1 MDNDA
6 KDLSK
11 ISNNEI
17 LTFEAGLVKMGVVSP
32 HQVQTDNIKLKYALE
47 HMDSDDEII
56 DTLNERNIRLG
67 QQIAEAGCVI
77 EDAMALNFVVRNV
90 RAENIEN
97 NVREVLSLLR
107 INGVSAELVQSVE
120 KLLIKGDI

>member
-11 ISNNEI
+11 IPDKEI
-17 LTFEAGLVKMGVVSP
+17 LTFEEGLVKMGVVSP
-32 HQVQTDNIKLKYALE
+32 HQVLTDNVKLKYALSTLDE
-47 HMDSDDEII
+47 HKEILDS
-56 DTLNERNIRLG
+56 LNERNIRLG
-67 QQIAEAGCVI
+67 QQIVEAGCII

-97 NVREVLSLLR
+97 NLKEVLSLLR
-107 INGVSAELVQSVE
+107 INGVSADLVKSVE
-120 KLLIKGDI
+120 KLLTKGDT